1 MAILEIVNLVL
12 GIVLLTTGKKLY
24 WLFVA
29 IIGFLV
35 GYAVTTQYLHVQLNP
50 TWLIYIIAIGAGVIG
65 AILATFLQHLAIA
78 LVGFIVGGYGAVVLI
93 GLLGITNQVGNLMA
107 FVVGGIIGLLLV
119 ASVFNWAL
127 YLLSSWAGAT
137 LVTQAIGLQGV
148 IGTIIFFALFVL
160 GMIIQVGLFREQ
172 PVKEPKPVKT
182 EQAET
187 KKEE

>member
-1 MAILEIVNLVL
+1 
-12 GIVLLTTGKKLY
+12 
-24 WLFVA
+24 
-29 IIGFLV
+29 
-35 GYAVTTQYLHVQLNP
+35 
-50 TWLIYIIAIGAGVIG
+50 
-65 AILATFLQHLAIA
+65 
-78 LVGFIVGGYGAVVLI
+78 
-93 GLLGITNQVGNLMA
+93 MA

-148 IGTIIFFALFVL
+148 IGTVIFFALFVL

-172 PVKEPKPVKT
+172 SVKEPKPVKM